1 MIRDGILAE
10 QILIIGVKVVLVIWF
25 ESCQRIW
32 NLKKQQQTIS
42 LDFSLYHFQYYDQ
55 KHWNG
60 FEKKA
65 PKVSGKD
72 ERKPLQGAIL
82 NYLKKVGEAKLTE
95 KYDLKN

>member
-1 MIRDGILAE
+1 MTKS
-10 QILIIGVKVVLVIWF
+10 IGMVL
-25 ESCQRIW
+25 
-32 NLKKQQQTIS
+32 K
-42 LDFSLYHFQYYDQ
+42 
-55 KHWNG
+55 
-60 FEKKA
+60 KKA